1 MDMDDDDGFDI
12 GYDDDDTRPRA
23 TDARRSTKTRQRTK
37 THTPFVSRQDAR
49 DDGFEHG
56 GALRDS

>member
-1 MDMDDDDGFDI
+1 MGMDDDDDGLDI
-12 GYDDDDTRPRA
+12 GDADDTRPRA
-23 TDARRSTKTRQRTK
+23 TDARRSTKTRQRRK